1 MDAIVA
7 GATGL
12 VGGHIVR
19 LLASDPGYGR
29 ILVIARRRL
38 ADPPPRVETLI
49 VDFDRLEDHQ
59 GELTGHH
66 VFCALG
72 TTRKAAGSRQRFRQV
87 DLHYPR
93 ELASIT
99 RRNGARHFSL
109 ISAIGADP
117 RSVFFY
123 NRVKGEA
130 EDAVRDAGFPS
141 GAILRPSVLGGR
153 RAESRPAE
161 RVAQTI
167 MRLAPARWRTI
178 PAASVARAA
187 VRLAAGEPPGW
198 RIVES
203 DEIHRLAR

>member
-19 LLASDPGYGR
+19 LLASDPGCGR
-29 ILVIARRRL
+29 ILVIARRPL

-59 GELTGHH
+59 GELLGHH

-72 TTRKAAGSRQRFRQV
+72 TTRKVAGSRQRFRQV

-93 ELASIT
+93 QLAAIT

-167 MRLAPARWRTI
+167 MRLAPARWRTV

-187 VRLAAGEPPGW
+187 VRLAAGETPGW

>member
-1 MDAIVA
+1 VDAIVA

-29 ILVIARRRL
+29 ILVIARRPV
-38 ADPPPRVETLI
+38 ADPPPRVEALI

-59 GELTGHH
+59 GELIGHH

-87 DLHYPR
+87 DLNYPR
-93 ELASIT
+93 QLASIT

-153 RAESRPAE
+153 RVESRPAE
-161 RVAQTI
+161 RVAQAI

-203 DEIHRLAR
+203 NEIRRLAR

>member
-19 LLASDPGYGR
+19 LLASDPAYDR
-29 ILVIARRRL
+29 IRVIARRRL
-38 ADPPPRVETLI
+38 ADPPQGVETLI
-49 VDFDRLEDHQ
+49 VDFDRLEAHQ
-59 GELTGHH
+59 EELVGHH

-87 DLHYPR
+87 DLQYPR
-93 ELASIT
+93 QLASIT

-117 RSVFFY
+117 RSFFFY

-130 EDAVRDAGFPS
+130 EEAVRDAGFPS

-161 RVAQTI
+161 RVAQAV

-187 VRLAAGEPPGW
+187 LRLAAHEAPGW

-203 DEIHRLAR
+203 DEIHRLAG